1 MKSAQFLGDLVDVV
15 DDAIRRKMSS
25 QMSGNV
31 ASEVPML
38 TAEEQGGVVPLSSVS
53 VDRHHRVYVVEDR
66 TQSFG
71 GVGRDLDGR
80 NVPFHSPWLVHAVV
94 AGVAVLG
101 GVLGDHFG
109 HLFQSAAVVG
119 HETQAQFPRSIVA
132 PQNQNLVDLGVI
144 QQLSEHVNDLPSRG
158 G

>member
-15 DDAIRRKMSS
+15 DDPIGRKMSS
-25 QMSGNV
+25 QMPANV

-38 TAEEQGGVVPLSSVS
+38 TAEEQGGVVTLSPVS
-53 VDRHHRVYVVEDR
+53 VDRHHRVHVVEEH

-80 NVPFHSPWLVHAVV
+80 NVSLHSPWLVHAVV

-101 GVLGDHFG
+101 GVLGDHLG
-109 HLFQSAAVVG
+109 HFLQPATVVG
-119 HETQAQFPRSIVA
+119 HETQAQLPRSIVA

-144 QQLSEHVNDLPSRG
+144 QQFSEHVNDLPSRG